1 MSQAEITAEK
11 RIYKDNDPEFYEKL
25 ESTMFSGGTE
35 VQVEGQHFNI
45 ARDRDEED
53 KAYFILTPAG

>member
-1 MSQAEITAEK
+1 MPQAETTSE
-11 RIYKDNDPEFYEKL
+11 RRVYQDRDPNLYEEL
-25 ESTMFSGGTE
+25 EGTMFSGGTK
-35 VQVEGQHFNI
+35 VQVEGKRFNV

>member
-1 MSQAEITAEK
+1 MPQAETTSE
-11 RIYKDNDPEFYEKL
+11 RRVYQDRDPNLYEEL
-25 ESTMFSGGTE
+25 EGTMFSGGTE
-35 VQVEGQHFNI
+35 VQVEGKRFNV